1 MNTKQRIF
9 PEVEKY
15 QQYLEFKYLVKQ
27 NIFVL
32 ITIFLVGLLMVIYL
46 LLAGYMARIVIG
58 LISGFAAVLIF
69 NVASLAYGMNDYS
82 FLKFNKFITT
92 VSFFTLMLVILLYFK
107 SPSLI
112 PFLFIAYVISA
123 IYKDL
128 KVLAVIS
135 LYFVFTL
142 AMILLN
148 YNYLFNFQNNPS
160 PKYGVVGF
168 FVFFFL
174 FLLFVSTYITI
185 KEIKFFYNE
194 ISFSKE
200 KQNRNIDLLIELK
213 NDINPDNQNYDM
225 YYDKVKAIFEDFSK
239 KINIDNHFDEKL
251 DIIKK
256 LNHKEAVDKILKE
269 HPDFNK
275 TDIAR
280 LENLVLRE
288 DSNLTKLALKIYYF
302 NQKQIH
308 KQEIFSETYFESFDK
323 SGDEIEVKII
333 SFVVFYVLLKKGLS
347 GMEPLTDEE
356 LYDAIINTDFF
367 HFINPR
373 IRKIYKENSEV
384 FNTIIADVISGVEK

>member
-9 PEVEKY
+9 PEVERY

-32 ITIFLVGLLMVIYL
+32 LTIFLVGLLMLIYL
-46 LLAGYMARIVIG
+46 LIAGYPLRNILG
-58 LISGFAAVLIF
+58 LLSGFAAVLIF
-69 NVASLAYGMNDYS
+69 NIASLAYGMKDYS
-82 FLKFNKFITT
+82 FLKFNKFITSI
-92 VSFFTLMLVILLYFK
+92 SFFTLILIILLYFK

-128 KVLAVIS
+128 KVLGVIS
-135 LYFVFTL
+135 LYFVFTIS
-142 AMILLN
+142 MILFN
-148 YNYLFNFQNNPS
+148 YSYLFDFQNTPS
-160 PKYGVVGF
+160 PNYGVLGF

-200 KQNRNIDLLIELK
+200 KQNRNIDLLIYYK
-213 NDINPDNQNYDM
+213 KKIAPDNHNYDL
-225 YYDKVKAIFEDFSK
+225 YYKKVELVFDDFCK
-239 KINIDNHFDEKL
+239 KIEIDNHFDEKL
-251 DIIKK
+251 EIIKQ
-256 LNHKEAVDKILKE
+256 LDKGKSIDDILKTHSE
-269 HPDFNK
+269 FNK
-275 TDIAR
+275 NDILR
-280 LENLVLRE
+280 LKNLVLSE
-288 DSNLTKLALKIYYF
+288 DSNLTKLALKIYYY

-308 KQEIFSETYFESFDK
+308 EKEIFSETNFESFDK

-333 SFVVFYVLLKKGLS
+333 SFVVFYVLLKKGLP
-347 GMEPLTDEE
+347 GMKPLTDNE

-384 FNTIIADVISGVEK
+384 FNSIVADVISEVEK

>member
-15 QQYLEFKYLVKQ
+15 QQHLEFKYLVKQ

-32 ITIFLVGLLMVIYL
+32 LTIFLVGLLMVIYL
-46 LLAGYMARIVIG
+46 IIAGYTARIVIG
-58 LISGFAAVLIF
+58 LSSGFAAVLIF
-69 NVASLAYGMNDYS
+69 NIASLSYGMNDYS

-92 VSFFTLMLVILLYFK
+92 ISFFTLMLVILLYFK

-128 KVLAVIS
+128 KVLGVIS
-135 LYFVFTL
+135 LYFVFTIS
-142 AMILLN
+142 MILLN
-148 YNYLFNFQNNPS
+148 YSYLFNFQNIPS
-160 PKYGVVGF
+160 PSYGVVGF

-213 NDINPDNQNYDM
+213 KNIIPDNQNYDL
-225 YYDKVKAIFEDFSK
+225 YYEKVKSVFDDFSK

-251 DIIKK
+251 EIIKK
-256 LNHKEAVDKILKE
+256 LDHGESIDDILKE
-269 HPDFNK
+269 YKDFNK
-275 TDIAR
+275 ADIVR
-280 LENLVLRE
+280 LKNLIIKE

-333 SFVVFYVLLKKGLS
+333 SFVVFYVLLKKGIS
-347 GMEPLTDEE
+347 GMKPLTDEE

-367 HFINPR
+367 HFVNPR
-373 IRKIYKENSEV
+373 IRKIYRENAEV
-384 FNTIIADVISGVEK
+384 FNTIIADVMSEVEK